1 MRTYKILGILV
12 PLIFFAA
19 CKDAKV
25 VVTKKSSSNKN
36 STNPPGFEVN
46 GQQNLT
52 PMTFG
57 GITLK
62 GRVEMNPVISSPSS
76 TLTAGGITLRAGVVK

>member
-12 PLIFFAA
+12 SVILFAA

-25 VVTKKSSSNKN
+25 MITKKSSRS
-36 STNPPGFEVN
+36 SSNPPGFEVN

-52 PMTFG
+52 PMTG
-57 GITLK
+57 SGITLK
-62 GRVEMNPVISSPSS
+62 GRVEMNPVVTSPSS
-76 TLTAGGITLRAGVVK
+76 ALTAGGITMRAGVVK

>member
-1 MRTYKILGILV
+1 M

-25 VVTKKSSSNKN
+25 VVTKKSSSGKVN

-62 GRVEMNPVISSPSS
+62 GRVEMNPVISSPGSI
-76 TLTAGGITLRAGVVK
+76 LTAGGITLRAGVVK